1 MDDGLVIRP
10 SAAGSVVVS
19 GGRDAQG
26 EHPHAMIPFLRF
38 GTYVTN
44 MNTLRHPFLEEFRM
58 AVFCRRLMPRC
69 TWVKSGKGD
78 ESWSLFSTTWS
89 LGRRKSQICP
99 IVHVIPQ
106 PFLYILPSVAC
117 LSRARPVNG
126 RRTDSRPSV
135 QCMRWCGGR
144 CGLEG
149 CSGSSVESGGV
160 HEW

>member
-19 GGRDAQG
+19 GGRDAHG
-26 EHPHAMIPFLRF
+26 GHPHAMIPFLRF

-78 ESWSLFSTTWS
+78 ESWSLFFYYMVFGTAKEPNMPHRTRDPAAVFVHLAISGV
-89 LGRRKSQICP
+89 LKPRKTRQWTPNGFATVCP
-99 IVHVIPQ
+99 IHAMVRR
-106 PFLYILPSVAC
+106 SM
-117 LSRARPVNG
+117 RP
-126 RRTDSRPSV
+126 
-135 QCMRWCGGR
+135 GGMLR
-144 CGLEG
+144 
-149 CSGSSVESGGV
+149 
-160 HEW
+160 